1 MNISKKYPNKRVV
14 ITGSGSG
21 LGRTLSMKF
30 AKLGWKV
37 LISDLFLERA
47 TETEKMVNEAG
58 GHGISAQCDV
68 AKWEDVL
75 NLAQIAEKEWGGAD
89 IIINNAG
96 VPSVGIM
103 EDIPLDDWRWIIDI
117 NLMGVI
123 YGCKAFLPM
132 FKRQGS
138 GHIVNTASAAGFVSL
153 AEMGP
158 YNVTKAGVISLS
170 ETLRMELAGTKIGVT
185 VVCPTFFKSNLMDQ
199 ARYTDEKQLARAQ
212 GFFKFS
218 LGTANSV
225 SRHIM
230 RSIKRNRLYVV
241 TQIDAKLYWKMKR
254 YIPYI
259 YFKLMGFVYSSGL
272 LDKVLGV
279 K

>member
-1 MNISKKYPNKRVV
+1 MNISNKYPNKRVV

-21 LGRTLSMKF
+21 LGRTLALKF

-37 LISDLFLERA
+37 LISDMFLDRA
-47 TETEKMVNEAG
+47 KETEKLVNEAG
-58 GHGISAQCDV
+58 GTGLAVGCDV
-68 AKWEDVL
+68 TKWEEVL
-75 NLAQIAEKEWGGAD
+75 NLAKVAEKEWGGAD
-89 IIINNAG
+89 IIVNNAG
-96 VPSVGIM
+96 VPGVGVM
-103 EDIPLDDWRWIIDI
+103 EDIPLEDWRWIIDI

-123 YGCKAFLPM
+123 HGCKAFLPM
-132 FKRQGS
+132 FKKQGI
-138 GHIVNTASAAGFVSL
+138 GHIVNISSAAGIVSL

-170 ETLRMELAGTKIGVT
+170 ETLRVELFGTKIGVT
-185 VVCPTFFKSNLMDQ
+185 VVCPTFFKTNLLDQ
-199 ARYTDEKQLARAQ
+199 MRCTNEKQIARAQ

-225 SRHIM
+225 SRHII

-241 TQIDAKLYWKMKR
+241 TQVDAKLSWKMKR
-254 YIPYI
+254 YMPQSFYT
-259 YFKLMGFVYSSGL
+259 LMGYVDKSGL
-272 LDKVLGV
+272 LDKILGA

>member
-1 MNISKKYPNKRVV
+1 MP
-14 ITGSGSG
+14 G
-21 LGRTLSMKF
+21 
-30 AKLGWKV
+30 
-37 LISDLFLERA
+37 
-47 TETEKMVNEAG
+47 
-58 GHGISAQCDV
+58 
-68 AKWEDVL
+68 
-75 NLAQIAEKEWGGAD
+75 
-89 IIINNAG
+89 
-96 VPSVGIM
+96 VGIM
-103 EDIPLDDWRWIIDI
+103 EDIPIEDWRWIIDI

-138 GHIVNTASAAGFVSL
+138 GHIVNIASAAGIVSL
-153 AEMGP
+153 PEMGP

-170 ETLRMELAGTKIGVT
+170 ETLRLELAGTKIGVS
-185 VVCPTFFKSNLMDQ
+185 VACPTFFKTNLMDQ

-212 GFFKFS
+212 AFFKFA
-218 LGTANSV
+218 LGTSNSV

-230 RSIKRNRLYVV
+230 RSIKQNRLYVV

-254 YIPYI
+254 YVPYI
-259 YFKLMGFVYSSGL
+259 YFKLIGFVFRSGL

>member
-14 ITGSGSG
+14 ITGAGSG
-21 LGRTLSMKF
+21 LGRTLALKF
-30 AKLGWKV
+30 ARLGWKI
-37 LISDLFLERA
+37 LISDLFIERA
-47 TETEKMVNEAG
+47 METEEMVKEAG
-58 GHGISAQCDV
+58 GQGLSVGCDV
-68 AKWEDVL
+68 TKWEDVL
-75 NLAQIAEKEWGGAD
+75 NLAQTAEKEWGGAD

-96 VPSVGIM
+96 VPGVGIM
-103 EDIPLDDWRWIIDI
+103 EDIPIEDWRWIIDI

-138 GHIVNTASAAGFVSL
+138 GHIVNTASAAGIVSL

-170 ETLRMELAGTKIGVT
+170 ETLRMELAGKKIGVT
-185 VVCPTFFKSNLMDQ
+185 VVCPTFFKTNLMDQ

-212 GFFKFS
+212 GFFKFA
-218 LGTANSV
+218 LGTSNSV

-230 RSIKRNRLYVV
+230 RSIKKNRLYVV

>member
-1 MNISKKYPNKRVV
+1 MKKYPNKRVV

-21 LGRTLSMKF
+21 LGRTLALKF

-37 LISDLFLERA
+37 LISDLFLDRA
-47 TETEKMVNEAG
+47 KETEKLVIEAG
-58 GHGISAQCDV
+58 GQGLSVSCDV
-68 AKWEDVL
+68 TKWEDVL

-96 VPSVGIM
+96 VPGVGVM
-103 EDIPLDDWRWIIDI
+103 EDIPLEDWRWIIDI

-123 YGCKAFLPM
+123 HGCKAFIPM
-132 FKRQGS
+132 FKRQGF
-138 GHIVNTASAAGFVSL
+138 GHIVNIASSAGIVSL

-158 YNVTKAGVISLS
+158 YNVTKAAVISLS
-170 ETLRMELAGTKIGVT
+170 ETLRMELFGTKIGVT
-185 VVCPTFFKSNLMDQ
+185 VVCPTFFKTNLMDQ
-199 ARYTDEKQLARAQ
+199 ARFTDEKQLARAD
-212 GFFKFS
+212 GFFKFA
-218 LGTANSV
+218 LGTSNSV
-225 SRHIM
+225 SRHII

-254 YIPYI
+254 YMPQS
-259 YFKLMGFVYSSGL
+259 FFTLMGFVFKSGL